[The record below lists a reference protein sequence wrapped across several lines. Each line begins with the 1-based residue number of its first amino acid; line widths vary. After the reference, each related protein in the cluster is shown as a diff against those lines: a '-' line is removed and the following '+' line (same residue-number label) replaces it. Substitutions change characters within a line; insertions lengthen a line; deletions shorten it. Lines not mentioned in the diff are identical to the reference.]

1 MNNQSWILCSSCLWG
16 VSGTDLHKTDD
27 TETKSWKIQACLIQ
41 KGLKISLSYVQHFP
55 QNLEA
60 EEYIVGKT
68 INFPTAKKPRKE
80 INPHDP
86 EKNQGTE

>member
-1 MNNQSWILCSSCLWG
+1 M
-16 VSGTDLHKTDD
+16 
-27 TETKSWKIQACLIQ
+27 
-41 KGLKISLSYVQHFP
+41 QHFP

-68 INFPTAKKPRKE
+68 INFPTVKKPRKE

-86 EKNQGTE
+86 EKNQGTD